1 MRNLVVLKNLVRNVG
16 QVIDAELV
24 KVGQARAAARRHVG
38 EDAAHELERVRLVL
52 KGLEHLLDVL
62 GRVVLHVASGM
73 PSAQILIILLHKFG
87 MSKSAA
93 ELSFLFV
100 FQYAASLLTMTVL
113 ISFSLQE
120 VY

>member
-1 MRNLVVLKNLVRNVG
+1 
-16 QVIDAELV
+16 
-24 KVGQARAAARRHVG
+24 
-38 EDAAHELERVRLVL
+38 
-52 KGLEHLLDVL
+52 
-62 GRVVLHVASGM
+62 
-73 PSAQILIILLHKFG
+73 

-113 ISFSLQE
+113 VSFSLQE